1 MITILKGSSPMG
13 GPLPLNSALHEDQ
26 VTRGRVKMVTK
37 RATNRSEGAGKREIR
52 RSEAK
57 NGERGVP
64 SVSLVIPTLNEAG
77 NIRALVARIER
88 ATSGVSAE
96 IIFVDDS
103 TDDTPEVILDVSRCS
118 RIPVVL
124 IHRPPEERGN
134 GLGGAVTAGMRA
146 AKGDWVCVM
155 DADLQHPP
163 ELIPKLLRSAL
174 EGKAEVL
181 VASRYAGSG
190 EADGLG
196 SLRLAA
202 SKLCT
207 LAARLLFPRR
217 LRNVSDPLSGF
228 FLVRRE
234 AIDPDRLQPRGFK
247 ILFEILVRNPH
258 LAVTEIPFSFQIR
271 YSGETK
277 ASARE
282 GLRYLNL
289 LLFLRFGG
297 AFRRLARFG
306 VVGATGLI
314 VNMALLAALTG
325 VGGMYYLLSAV
336 VATQGSTLWNFAFTE
351 GWVFGER
358 SKGRGRL
365 GRLGKFL
372 LMNNAALLLRGPFL
386 LILTSGLGVHYLI
399 SNLITLLALGLAR
412 YVVSDGWIWA
422 ESLRRSGKEWFSYD
436 VHGIVRVRSEVR
448 LPELDHFY
456 SPDMRERPD
465 VSVRVGSLKAS
476 PSRSPK
482 DAESDDNNFQ
492 YRESV
497 GMLGFW
503 VEISRGQSMDVVAS
517 PLLKRSPHV
526 LYTNV
531 VEPILRWTLVQK
543 GYALVH
549 GACVATNGKAV
560 LITARTDTGKTTTI
574 LRLLSHEPFEFMS
587 DDMVILGRDSR
598 VFSYPKPLTISR
610 HTLEAVNGASL
621 SLWERLILH
630 VQSRVHSKSG
640 RQTAL
645 ALTRVPLP
653 MATVNTIAQMLVP
666 PPKYSIQRLIPGVRG
681 RKESRI
687 SHMMVIELGPDH
699 QASLDPEEAE
709 EMLMSNCE
717 DAYGFP
723 PYPALER
730 FLPFC
735 NGVDLRE
742 LEREIISSG
751 LRGCGATLIRSQTRS
766 WWRQVPRLLN
776 GASAKEEGSTLR
788 RAAKGDRGHARP
800 QKRTDQGSEA
810 TRTGAA
816 GS

>member
-1 MITILKGSSPMG
+1 MEMVSKG
-13 GPLPLNSALHEDQ
+13 
-26 VTRGRVKMVTK
+26 
-37 RATNRSEGAGKREIR
+37 ATNRSEGAGKREIR

-57 NGERGVP
+57 NGKRGVA
-64 SVSLVIPTLNEAG
+64 SVSLVIPTRNEAG
-77 NIRALVARIER
+77 NIRALIARIER
-88 ATSGVSAE
+88 VTSGVSAE

-103 TDDTPEVILDVSRCS
+103 TDDTPEVILDVSERS

-124 IHRPPEERGN
+124 IHRPADERGN
-134 GLGGAVTAGMRA
+134 GLGGAVVAGIRA
-146 AKGDWVCVM
+146 ARGEWVCVM

-174 EGKAEVL
+174 EGKAEVV

-207 LAARLLFPRR
+207 FVARFLFPRR
-217 LRNVSDPLSGF
+217 LQNVSDPLSGF

-247 ILFEILVRNPH
+247 ILFEILLRFPH
-258 LAVTEIPFSFQIR
+258 LAVAEIPFSFQVR

-289 LLFLRFGG
+289 LLSLRFGG
-297 AFRRLARFG
+297 AFRRLGRFG
-306 VVGATGLI
+306 VVGASGII
-314 VNMALLAALTG
+314 VNMVLLAALTDI
-325 VGGMYYLLSAV
+325 GGLYYLLSAV

-351 GWVFGER
+351 SWVFGER
-358 SKGRGRL
+358 FRGRGRL

-372 LMNNAALLLRGPFL
+372 LMNNGALLLRGPFL
-386 LILTSGLGVHYLI
+386 LFLTSGLGVHYLI

-422 ESLRRSGKEWFSYD
+422 GLSQKSRQEWFSYD

-456 SPDMRERPD
+456 SPEMRERPD
-465 VSVRVGSLKAS
+465 VSVRVGSLQAA
-476 PSRSPK
+476 PSRSRK
-482 DAESDDNNFQ
+482 DTESDDNNFQ

-503 VEISRGQSMDVVAS
+503 VEMSRGQFMDVVAS

-531 VEPILRWTLVQK
+531 IEPILRWTLVQK

-549 GACVATNGKAV
+549 CACVAANGKSV

-587 DDMVILGRDSR
+587 DDMVILGRDGR
-598 VFSYPKPLTISR
+598 VFCYPKPLTISR
-610 HTLEAVNGASL
+610 HTLGAVNGASL
-621 SLWERLILH
+621 SFWERLTLH
-630 VQSRVHSKSG
+630 VQSRIHSKSG

-645 ALTRVPLP
+645 TLARAPLP
-653 MATVNTIAQMLVP
+653 MATINTIAQILVP
-666 PPKYSIQRLIPGVRG
+666 PPKYPIQRLIPGVRG

-687 SHMMVIELGPDH
+687 CHMVVIELGPDH

-709 EMLMSNCE
+709 ETLMRNCE

-730 FLPFC
+730 FLPVC
-735 NGVDLRE
+735 DGVDLRV

-751 LRGCGATLIRSQTRS
+751 LRGCDTTLIRSQTRS
-766 WWRQVPRLLN
+766 WWRQIPRILN
-776 GASAKEEGSTLR
+776 GASAKKEGSAR
-788 RAAKGDRGHARP
+788 RGIDKGDRIRP
-800 QKRTDQGSEA
+800 TPLRRTDQDSEA
-810 TRTGAA
+810 TGAGTTG
-816 GS
+816 S